1 MTADRLSFWD
11 PASLVT
17 LPGALPILL
26 PRNAA
31 DFRGRWPGATVPSL
45 DQLAAEL
52 AQATMCCV
60 RCRPA
65 REGGRIFVDILTGR
79 LLISAWVPDGEA
91 PKLILTK
98 AGVTPA
104 LGRDKSGILAAGGR
118 VRVQGVELVS
128 GTALRQRFE
137 ERADAYRSGDYVR
150 WILDAPP
157 ASAGGGTVDEDDDGE
172 GEAGSD
178 AEIGESA
185 VAWAAD
191 LLRQVTDIAHE
202 LEDEELRAEPPF
214 QYVARRAEAHRGNV
228 QQQFRLTL
236 PEADH
241 RRLIERK
248 AAMLERMDMASGDTL
263 QMQVRDLEAGAG
275 EIIVSVPRQID
286 AAALPAT
293 GELRLAN
300 PPVLRR
306 VREQV
311 IDRLAT
317 GQAANRWLLPLL
329 GGEHPFPPFHAPAV
343 EPPPGATPMRSQQ
356 EAMNRAAG
364 SPDVFLVLGPPGTG
378 KTTVILAWV
387 RHLVAEGKRILVTS
401 QNNKAVDN
409 VLERLARDPA
419 TTCVRLGQEHKVS
432 TAVQPFL
439 IDNCAAT
446 LQKRLL
452 TDVETVLADLDA
464 AAAWAE
470 QAPAAI
476 ARQDAALAELAAV
489 ERRQEDARSA
499 LSRIGADLR
508 QARETAAAAR
518 TEYEEQRKALNDL
531 LVQQQ
536 EAASAGGWRA
546 PFARV
551 GGLWANVKELFA
563 TKALSAAEERKRLAD
578 RAVAAAQSQLGNLQA
593 DVDAL
598 AGQAASARARFRSQ
612 LPPIPD
618 SSLPP
623 RFRPWETLNVE
634 ALRFGARERLLEDA
648 RRLADLRLLVGRW
661 RNAVAESRQETLYPQ
676 LIAGV
681 DVVGAT
687 CIGIHTSAAFRD
699 VQFDVVIADESG
711 QIQVQDLIVPLSRA
725 PKAILV
731 GDHKQL
737 PPIVK
742 PEFRDALTARY
753 VEDDGL
759 MNVSWFEHL
768 WSRVPDDRKAVLDTQ
783 FRCPAVISDFISSS
797 FYEGRYHA
805 GPGMAATPL
814 CGAFTSPLVLVD
826 TSLHPR
832 RGESSRRAGGRT
844 EVLGNRLETELA
856 VSLLDR
862 VLAERPDVAMDGEVG
877 IIAPYKSHVEEL
889 RRALDQARAG
899 GGPIAELTLPA
910 RDVVASVDSFQGQ
923 ERKLIIVTLT
933 RANSAG
939 VIGFL
944 SDWRRLNVAM
954 TRTRHQLV
962 LIADMATMTR
972 RRKDPVAKEEAF
984 RSAMEGLRTHARRHG
999 QFIDAR
1005 TLMGE

>member
-1 MTADRLSFWD
+1 MTTDQLSFWD

-26 PRNAA
+26 PRTAT
-31 DFRGRWPGATVPSL
+31 DFRGRWPGTTAPSL
-45 DQLAAEL
+45 DQLIAEL
-52 AQATMCCV
+52 GQATMCCV

-65 REGGRIFVDILTGR
+65 RDGGRTFVDILTGR
-79 LLISAWVPDGEA
+79 LLVSAWAPDGDT
-91 PKLILTK
+91 PKLILTRS
-98 AGVTPA
+98 GVTPA
-104 LGRDKSGILAAGGR
+104 LSRDKARILAAGGR
-118 VRVQGVELVS
+118 VRVRGVALVS
-128 GTALRQRFE
+128 GSALRERFE
-137 ERADAYRSGDYVR
+137 EYDDAYQSGDYVR

-157 ASAGGGTVDEDDDGE
+157 AT
-172 GEAGSD
+172 AGSGPD
-178 AEIGESA
+178 EEEEDGSEAEAEAREPGVS
-185 VAWAAD
+185 WAAD

-202 LEDEELRAEPPF
+202 LEDEELRAEAPF

-248 AAMLERMDMASGDTL
+248 AAMLERMDLASGDTL
-263 QMQVRDLEAGAG
+263 QMQVRDLDAGPG
-275 EIIVSVPRQID
+275 EIVVSVQRQTD
-286 AAALPAT
+286 GSALPAT

-300 PPVLRR
+300 PPILRR

-311 IDRLAT
+311 IERLVT

-329 GGEHPFPPFHAPAV
+329 GGEHSFLPFQAPAIK
-343 EPPPGATPMRSQQ
+343 PPPGAMPMPSQQ
-356 EAMNRAAG
+356 DAMNRAAG

-387 RHLVAEGKRILVTS
+387 RHLVAQGKRILVTS

-409 VLERLARDPA
+409 VLERLARDPD

-432 TAVQPFL
+432 TAVQPYL

-452 TDVETVLADLDA
+452 TDAEVVLADLEA

-470 QAPAAI
+470 NAPAAI
-476 ARQDAALAELAAV
+476 ARQDAALADLATL

-499 LSRIGADLR
+499 LSQVTTGLR
-508 QARETAAAAR
+508 QAEAAAAAADTLR
-518 TEYEEQRKALNDL
+518 AERREVLNGL
-531 LVQQQ
+531 LSRQDEV
-536 EAASAGGWRA
+536 AATTGWRA
-546 PFARV
+546 PFARIE
-551 GGLWANVKELFA
+551 GLWLSAQELFA
-563 TKALSAAEERKRLAD
+563 RQALAMAERKKCETDQGATVALARL
-578 RAVAAAQSQLGNLQA
+578 GELQA
-593 DVDAL
+593 EYDSL
-598 AGQAASARARFRSQ
+598 AGQVQWARAQFRAQ
-612 LPPIPD
+612 LPTIPE
-618 SSLPP
+618 SSLPS
-623 RFRPWETLNVE
+623 RLRPWENLHTG
-634 ALRFGARERLLEDA
+634 ALRFGARERLLEEA
-648 RRLADLRLLVGRW
+648 RHLAELRMLVGRW

-699 VQFDVVIADESG
+699 VEFDVVIADESG
-711 QIQVQDLIVPLSRA
+711 QIQVQDLIVPFSRA
-725 PKAILV
+725 AKAILV

-742 PEFRDALTARY
+742 PEFRAALEARY

-759 MNVSWFEHL
+759 MDVSWFEHL
-768 WSRVPDDRKAVLDTQ
+768 WTRVPDDRKAVLDTQ
-783 FRCPAVISDFISSS
+783 FRCPAVISDFISSA

-805 GPGMAATPL
+805 GPGMKTKPL
-814 CGAFTSPLVLVD
+814 FSAFTSPFVLVD

-832 RGESSRRAGGRT
+832 RGETSRRSGTRT
-844 EVLGNRLETELA
+844 EVLGNRLETDLA
-856 VSLLDR
+856 ISLLER
-862 VLAERPDVAMDGEVG
+862 LLAERPDIALDGEAGV
-877 IIAPYKSHVEEL
+877 IAPYRNHVEEI
-889 RRALDQARAG
+889 RHALDRACAD
-899 GGPIAELTLPA
+899 GGPIAELTLPT
-910 RDVVASVDSFQGQ
+910 REVVASVDSFQGQ

-933 RANSAG
+933 RANPAG
-939 VIGFL
+939 TIGFL
-944 SDWRRLNVAM
+944 ADWRRLNVAV
-954 TRTRHQLV
+954 TRTKQQLV

-972 RRKDPVAKEEAF
+972 RRKLPAAKEESF
-984 RSAMEGLRTHARRHG
+984 RTAMERLRSHARAHG

-1005 TLMGE
+1005 TLMSE

>member
-1 MTADRLSFWD
+1 MTAERLSFWD

-17 LPGALPILL
+17 LPSALPILL

-31 DFRGRWPGATVPSL
+31 DFRGRWPGTAVPSL
-45 DQLAAEL
+45 DQLTAEL

-65 REGGRIFVDILTGR
+65 REGGRTFVDILTGR
-79 LLISAWVPDGEA
+79 LLISAWAPDGET
-91 PKLILTK
+91 PKLILTRS
-98 AGVTPA
+98 GVTPA
-104 LGRDKSGILAAGGR
+104 LGRDKARILAAGGR
-118 VRVQGVELVS
+118 VRVRGVVLVS
-128 GTALRQRFE
+128 GTALRERFE

-157 ASAGGGTVDEDDDGE
+157 ASAGGGTDEEDENDGAE
-172 GEAGSD
+172 AEAG
-178 AEIGESA
+178 EPGFG
-185 VAWAAD
+185 WAAD

-202 LEDEELRAEPPF
+202 LEDDELRAEPPF

-241 RRLIERK
+241 RRLIEKK

-263 QMQVRDLEAGAG
+263 QMQVRDLNAGAG
-275 EIIVSVPRQID
+275 EIVVSVQRQTD
-286 AAALPAT
+286 GAALPAT

-300 PPVLRR
+300 PPILKR

-329 GGEHPFPPFHAPAV
+329 GGEHAFPPFHAPAV
-343 EPPPGATPMRSQQ
+343 EPPPGATPMPSQQ
-356 EAMNRAAG
+356 DAMNRAVG

-409 VLERLARDPA
+409 VLERLARDPG

-432 TAVQPFL
+432 TAVQPYL

-452 TDVETVLADLDA
+452 TDVEAVLADLDA

-470 QAPAAI
+470 QTPAAV
-476 ARQDAALAELAAV
+476 ARQDAALAELAAL
-489 ERRQEDARSA
+489 ERRREDARSA
-499 LSRIGADLR
+499 LSRIGADVR
-508 QARETAAAAR
+508 QAKAAAAAAD
-518 TEYEEQRKALNDL
+518 TMHEERRKALNGL
-531 LVQQQ
+531 LAQQE
-536 EAASAGGWRA
+536 EAASTTGWRA

-563 TKALSAAEERKRLAD
+563 AKALTVAEHRKREAD
-578 RAVAAAQSQLGNLQA
+578 QGVAAALARLGNLQA
-593 DVDAL
+593 DFDAL
-598 AGQAASARARFRSQ
+598 AGQVEAVRVQLRSQ
-612 LPPIPD
+612 LPPIPE
-618 SSLPP
+618 SSLPS
-623 RFRPWETLNVE
+623 RLRPWETLHTDT
-634 ALRFGARERLLEDA
+634 LRFGARERLLEDA

-661 RNAVAESRQETLYPQ
+661 RNAVAESRQESLYPQ
-676 LIAGV
+676 LIASV

-742 PEFRDALTARY
+742 PEFRAALEARY

-759 MNVSWFEHL
+759 MDVSWFEHL
-768 WSRVPDDRKAVLDTQ
+768 WGRVPDDRRAVLDTQ
-783 FRCPAVISDFISSS
+783 FRCPTVISDFISSA

-805 GPGMAATPL
+805 GPGMKTKPPFS
-814 CGAFTSPLVLVD
+814 AFTSPLVLID
-826 TSLHPR
+826 TSLHPH
-832 RGESSRRAGGRT
+832 RGETSRRSGAWT
-844 EVLGNRLETELA
+844 EVLGNRLETNLA
-856 VSLLDR
+856 VSLLER
-862 VLAERPDVAMDGEVG
+862 LLAERPDVAMDGEVG
-877 IIAPYKSHVEEL
+877 VIAPYKNHVEEI
-889 RRALDQARAG
+889 RYALEQARAS

-933 RANSAG
+933 RANPAG
-939 VIGFL
+939 TIGFL

-954 TRTRHQLV
+954 TRTKQQLV

-972 RRKDPVAKEEAF
+972 RRKLPASKEETF
-984 RSAMEGLRTHARRHG
+984 RTTMEHLRSHVRKHG

-1005 TLMGE
+1005 TLTGE